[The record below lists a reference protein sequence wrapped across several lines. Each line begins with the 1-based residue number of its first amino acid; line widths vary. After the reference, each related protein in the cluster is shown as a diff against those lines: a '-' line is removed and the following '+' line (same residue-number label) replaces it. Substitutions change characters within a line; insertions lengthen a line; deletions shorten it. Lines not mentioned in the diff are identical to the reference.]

1 MNTQERNRVEEIIQ
15 QVKQTGKDAV
25 ITLEEY
31 PVLIFRNLFHTAKN
45 LEPGLDAEV
54 VEKGKSFRIFKT
66 GG

>member
-1 MNTQERNRVEEIIQ
+1 MNSQDRSRVDEIIQ
-15 QVKQTGKDAV
+15 QVKQTGKETV

-31 PVLIFRNLFHTAKN
+31 PVLVFRNLFHTAKN
-45 LEPGLDAEV
+45 LEPVLDAEV

>member
-1 MNTQERNRVEEIIQ
+1 MNTQERNRVNEIIQ
-15 QVKQTGKDAV
+15 QVKETGKDAV

-45 LEPGLDAEV
+45 LEPDLDAEV
-54 VEKGKSFRIFKT
+54 VERGKSFRIFKT